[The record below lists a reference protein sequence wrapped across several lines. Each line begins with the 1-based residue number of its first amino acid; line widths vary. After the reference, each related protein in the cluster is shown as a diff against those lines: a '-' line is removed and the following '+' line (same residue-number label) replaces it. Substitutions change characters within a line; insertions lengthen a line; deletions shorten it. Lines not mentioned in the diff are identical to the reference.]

1 MFFEVSLHKK
11 MLSYEAMIV
20 NYQLF
25 LVIPPGLEDLALR
38 EVELKCPISHVEV
51 HKGGLELSAD
61 LDWIVKAHT
70 LLKIPTRILMRLNT
84 FKVRDF
90 PKLFQKFT
98 NFKWNDYLSHP
109 TPAWEISCSKSRIM
123 HTGRIE
129 ETVQK
134 ALVEAMRKQPLGK
147 DWEKKQYS
155 PQTFYIRLVDDNLTL
170 SLDLSGEPLYKRGL
184 QKIKGEA
191 PIREN
196 FAAAFAFEILNDLKE
211 PVVLVDP
218 MCGSGTLLTEAL
230 TFYQPLHLRKF
241 SFEEA
246 PFFKGRMIKLGPATV
261 SLPASKALG
270 FDLNGELLNKV
281 AKELDAKLPITFKNQ
296 DSLKEKLTTDEAV
309 ILCNPPYG
317 ERIQIEGKRGSF
329 LKEAW
334 NKFMEEDRPLRFGWV
349 LPSDMDDLFSAPK
362 GYKMKT
368 KRHLKNGGMAVTFWI
383 WERII

>member
-1 MFFEVSLHKK
+1 MNVS
-11 MLSYEAMIV
+11 
-20 NYQLF
+20 YQLF

-38 EVELKCPISHVEV
+38 EIELKCPVAPVQI
-51 HKGGLELSAD
+51 HKGGLELNAD
-61 LDWIVKAHT
+61 INWIVKAHT
-70 LLKIPTRILMRLNT
+70 ELKIPTRILMRLTT

-90 PKLFQKFT
+90 PKLYQKFVA
-98 NFKWNDYLSHP
+98 FKWNDYLSHP
-109 TPAWEISCSKSRIM
+109 TPAWEISCSKSRLI

-134 ALVEAMRKQPLGK
+134 ALTEAMRKQPLGK
-147 DWEKKQYS
+147 DWEKKNYS
-155 PQTFYIRLVDDNLTL
+155 PQTFYIRLVDDDLTL
-170 SLDLSGEPLYKRGL
+170 SLDLSGEPLYKRGF

-196 FAAAFAFEILNDLKE
+196 FAAAFAFEILNDLKD
-211 PVVLVDP
+211 PAPLIDP

-230 TFYQPLHLRKF
+230 TFYRPLHLRKF

-246 PFFKGRMIKLGPATV
+246 PFFKGKLIKLAPEST
-261 SLPASKALG
+261 SLPVTQAIG
-270 FDLNGELLNKV
+270 YDINGELLARV
-281 AKELDAKLPITFKNQ
+281 AGELDSNLPITLKVQ
-296 DSLKEKLTTDEAV
+296 DSLIQKFPIDNSV

-334 NKFMEEDRPLRFGWV
+334 TKFMQDDRPLRFGWV
-349 LPSDMDDLFSAPK
+349 LPSDMDDLFSNPK
-362 GYKMKT
+362 GYKLKT

-383 WERII
+383 WERI